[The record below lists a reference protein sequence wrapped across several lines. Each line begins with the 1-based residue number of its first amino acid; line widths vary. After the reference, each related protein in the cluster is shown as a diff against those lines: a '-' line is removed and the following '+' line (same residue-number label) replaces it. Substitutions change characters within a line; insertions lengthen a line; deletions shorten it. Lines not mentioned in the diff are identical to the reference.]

1 MGAQGARIQ
10 TVSSARSLQRLF
22 AMHAVLALS
31 MALLRMLGASDELT
45 TDKGLPLGSSD
56 MGRGLALVL
65 LLGCVVALVL
75 VARDSWST
83 RRSWPSWMLGALLLW
98 SLWNTQGMHGPD
110 ILYLGAA
117 LCAFAAS
124 RALPR
129 PEQA

>member
-1 MGAQGARIQ
+1 
-10 TVSSARSLQRLF
+10 
-22 AMHAVLALS
+22 MHAVLALS

-45 TDKGLPLGSSD
+45 TDNGLPLGSSD
-56 MGRGLALVL
+56 LGRGLALVL

-124 RALPR
+124 RPDSGLFTRHWHARRAQSPYGSVHTLE
-129 PEQA
+129 PEAG